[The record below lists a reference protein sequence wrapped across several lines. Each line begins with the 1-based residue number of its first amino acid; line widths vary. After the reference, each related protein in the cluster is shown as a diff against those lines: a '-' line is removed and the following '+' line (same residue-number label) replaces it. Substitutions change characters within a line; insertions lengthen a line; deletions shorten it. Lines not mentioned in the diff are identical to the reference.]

1 MSITQLRKERDLMK
15 KLLDHYRETKNAAGI
30 QKCQS
35 DLNDI
40 AIQIIILKKKEEK
53 ENV

>member
-15 KLLDHYRETKNAAGI
+15 QLLDHYRKTKNAEGI

-40 AIQIIILKKKEEK
+40 AIQIIIFKNKEDQK
-53 ENV
+53 

>member
-1 MSITQLRKERDLMK
+1 MSIIQLRKERDLVK
-15 KLLDHYRETKNAAGI
+15 QLLDHYRKTKNTEGI

-40 AIQIIILKKKEEK
+40 GIQIIILKNKERS
-53 ENV
+53 V

>member
-15 KLLDHYRETKNAAGI
+15 KLLDHYIKTKNVDGI
-30 QKCQS
+30 KKCQS

-40 AIQIIILKKKEEK
+40 GIQIIILKNKEEK
-53 ENV
+53 